1 MRQNNLK
8 DFGHLVD
15 SKGRKQ
21 SVKKYVHPYKL
32 GCSDWRTK
40 HENIKSYF
48 WLKFVEVPL
57 LATFAVFFYN
67 YFSHFFPKMR
77 LMLIPTYDIEY
88 ILLTAIAP
96 VIEYC
101 LSGKTTPLD
110 RVTVVLT
117 SCLWEDMKMV
127 GVSWYPVQFFQSP
140 RSKIENVNYS
150 STHLF
155 AGCCSCK
162 MPKFSFEIMI

>member
-1 MRQNNLK
+1 MIDAQNTRTSRAIFDWSSLK
-8 DFGHLVD
+8 SH
-15 SKGRKQ
+15 
-21 SVKKYVHPYKL
+21 
-32 GCSDWRTK
+32 
-40 HENIKSYF
+40 F
-48 WLKFVEVPL
+48 WLL
-57 LATFAVFFYN
+57 LLFFFYN

-117 SCLWEDMKMV
+117 SCLWEDMKTV

-140 RSKIENVNYS
+140 RSKTENVNYS

-162 MPKFSFEIMI
+162 MPKFSLKSWFKKFHKVSIHVIADA